1 MEIQHFSHPDHKLT
15 LVELE
20 SKEDEH
26 ESDDGSR
33 RHSTRDSVKFE
44 SYTWD
49 RAKDRAKDEADF
61 HPAESDRITESQATQ
76 SMSKKNGATTS
87 LDSKCKDN
95 EQLFSHPS
103 HPHHKLTLLQQEPK
117 EDESDDRSSEEK
129 IKYCNDC
136 NEVMCFPGYACHHES
151 AKCKFYL
158 HKSCAELPPK
168 ILHPLHPHPLT
179 CSLTNEAFMICDGC
193 RDLYRSGFIFNCS
206 WWCVFNLDAK
216 CASKQ
221 DQEHHQTFK
230 ELTLDRFYHKHALK
244 LCNIRKS
251 HNIKCLCCT
260 LIISGSAYFCLQCQ
274 FFIHESCKEITE
286 EVEHPFHPQHILVFQ
301 NMDDY
306 RNCAACLL
314 SISTSSTRSPSIH
327 GIGISCKECDFNLHV
342 SCANQNRWASPLKH
356 NCHEHNMFY
365 FIVNKDRDRCY
376 FECNKCH
383 EKCVDDEPIYRC
395 VECDFNLHLKCI
407 PIPSVVMITQ
417 KHHHPLT
424 LIDSVKED
432 NPLIQYL
439 MDSNDKV
446 DYSVEYYCDVC
457 ETPGNPRRHAYCC
470 KECIYI
476 AHVECIICEE
486 QEGLASKEKGRK
498 DTIQHFFHQHQLK
511 LHFFLKKKGYNKNPS
526 CCWCYKEIHGPGY
539 CCDDCKFHIDD
550 FCRMEISPQLQHPL
564 HPHPLH
570 LKHNFAHD
578 GTTRMCRAC
587 RNPKVGSMLLSCE
600 ECNFDL
606 HSACAKIMK
615 QLSLKHECHNH
626 NLYFAFD
633 LIMKNEDSEL
643 LEDNVLYCNKCH
655 DTGGSFYCC
664 RECDINFHF
673 ECIPLPCD
681 VKHKCHRHP
690 LTLTYS
696 HIFEGS
702 YIDPMRCAICKAGY
716 LIAGHPIFIC
726 AECGYFSFVHIE
738 CAISEDDT
746 AVEVLKYLNPRPEK
760 EQRSSTGDHHCSE
773 KKETLALELEALE
786 EKPANKAS

>member
-15 LVELE
+15 LLELE
-20 SKEDEH
+20 SKEDDH
-26 ESDDGSR
+26 ESDDGPR
-33 RHSTRDSVKFE
+33 RHSTRDFVKFE

-61 HPAESDRITESQATQ
+61 HPAESDRITELQATQ
-76 SMSKKNGATTS
+76 SMSKKNDASTSLDSKRMVNEELNSHPHHKLTLLQHEEDDSDIITELQAEESMSKKNGATTS

-103 HPHHKLTLLQQEPK
+103 HPDHNLTLLRHEESK
-117 EDESDDRSSEEK
+117 EDESDDGSSEEK
-129 IKYCNDC
+129 IKYCNGC

-179 CSLTNEAFMICDGC
+179 FLICDGWDPIICDGC

-206 WWCVFNLDAK
+206 WCGFNLDAK

-230 ELTLDRFYHKHALK
+230 ELTLFGFYHKHSLK
-244 LCNIRKS
+244 LCNVRKS

-260 LIISGSAYFCLQCQ
+260 LIISGSAYCCLQCQ
-274 FFIHESCKEITE
+274 FFIHESCKEIPK

-314 SISTSSTRSPSIH
+314 SISTSSTSSPSIH
-327 GIGISCKECDFNLHV
+327 RI
-342 SCANQNRWASPLKH
+342 
-356 NCHEHNMFY
+356 
-365 FIVNKDRDRCY
+365 
-376 FECNKCH
+376 
-383 EKCVDDEPIYRC
+383 
-395 VECDFNLHLKCI
+395 
-407 PIPSVVMITQ
+407 
-417 KHHHPLT
+417 
-424 LIDSVKED
+424 
-432 NPLIQYL
+432 
-439 MDSNDKV
+439 
-446 DYSVEYYCDVC
+446 
-457 ETPGNPRRHAYCC
+457 
-470 KECIYI
+470 
-476 AHVECIICEE
+476 
-486 QEGLASKEKGRK
+486 
-498 DTIQHFFHQHQLK
+498 
-511 LHFFLKKKGYNKNPS
+511 
-526 CCWCYKEIHGPGY
+526 GY
-539 CCDDCKFHIDD
+539 CCDDCKFYIDD

-570 LKHNFAHD
+570 LKHNSAHD

-587 RNPKVGSMLLSCE
+587 RNPKVGSMLLSCG

-606 HSACAKIMK
+606 HSACAEIMK

-655 DTGGSFYCC
+655 DTGGYFYFC

-681 VKHKCHRHP
+681 VKHICHRHP

-696 HIFEGS
+696 HIFE
-702 YIDPMRCAICKAGY
+702 
-716 LIAGHPIFIC
+716 
-726 AECGYFSFVHIE
+726 ECGYFSFVHIE

-760 EQRSSTGDHHCSE
+760 EQRSSTEDHHCSE
-773 KKETLALELEALE
+773 KMETLESEASLDQKISYLDSATTSEDMNKVDADHDQERKEASDRLLSSLDESEKAEDETAEVQAKKIEEDHEDCDIIGLDKRIFENLKTKMEALSSE
-786 EKPANKAS
+786 TEVLVKFDQGPEVIRAKIQALVSELDDARKTILPITS